1 MISIVL
7 PSIGTCTAFLSNS
20 ISCSIADDPGR
31 PVIPIAPPY
40 LYLFNTPIEDWKDDE
55 TKRNAVQST
64 PCCRAGGSGASGGRT
79 ARRLHSTRVRQQQH
93 FQPIPRSRRL
103 CWGLPAARPRVLL
116 QTSGCRLRQRLSPA
130 RARQIDLV
138 QRRTRHD
145 KDRQREERTSKLPL
159 PVKRVRANSAEPPR
173 ATDSSTYSPS

>member
-7 PSIGTCTAFLSNS
+7 SADIGTRTAFLSNT
-20 ISCSIADDPGR
+20 ISCRIADDPGR

-40 LYLFNTPIEDWKDDE
+40 LYLFNTPTQKDGKA
-55 TKRNAVQST
+55 KRSAVQST

-79 ARRLHSTRVRQQQH
+79 VRRLHSTRARQQQH
-93 FQPIPRSRRL
+93 FQPIPRRRRL

-159 PVKRVRANSAEPPR
+159 RVKRVLANSAEPPR